1 MERSE
6 LHDIVMKM
14 RAFYG
19 TGVTKDLK
27 FRQRQLEVLR
37 RSVVEREMDIYD
49 VLGKDLGK
57 PKLEAYIG
65 EFALI
70 IREIDYAL
78 SHMNSWAR
86 PRRVGAPLAFFPARN
101 YVMPEPYGVSFI
113 IGTWNF
119 PFLLTLV
126 PLIGAIAAG
135 NCVLIKPSEVA
146 EASSGLISRMIRDT
160 FDPVFVAAMEGGA
173 ETASMLLEER
183 FDHIFFT
190 GSPFVGKA
198 VMSAAARYLT
208 PVVLE
213 LGGKSPCIVDFEVD
227 METAARKITWGKFL
241 NAGQSCIAVDYLLV
255 HRDIKDEFVGRL
267 ARLIKEF
274 YGDDP
279 SKSRDYCRIVSR
291 RHVERLSRLMT
302 GQNIL
307 IGGTADANARYV
319 APTIISEPAWDS
331 PIMQEEIFG
340 PILPVLEYV
349 DLDEAISKINSMPHP
364 LALYFFSLNRRKQMK
379 IIAETS
385 SGGVCINE
393 TVLHQPTTTL
403 PFGGRGE
410 SGMGKYHGR
419 WSFDTFSNMK
429 AVMKSSL
436 RLDLNLRYPP
446 YRNKLRL
453 IRRFF

>member
-1 MERSE
+1 MDR
-6 LHDIVMKM
+6 LGIHDIVMKM
-14 RAFYG
+14 QAFYG
-19 TGVTKDLK
+19 SGVTKDLK
-27 FRQRQLEVLR
+27 FRRRQLELLR
-37 RSVVEREMDIYD
+37 RSVVERERDIYD
-49 VLGKDLGK
+49 ALRKDLGK
-57 PKLEAYIG
+57 PKLEAYLG

-78 SHMNSWAR
+78 SHMDSWAR

-101 YVMPEPYGVSFI
+101 FIAPEPYGVSLI

-119 PFLLTLV
+119 PFQLSLV
-126 PLIGAIAAG
+126 PLVGAIAAG
-135 NCVLIKPSEVA
+135 NCVLLKPSEVA
-146 EASSGLISRMIRDT
+146 EASSGLISRIIRDT
-160 FDPVFVAAMEGGA
+160 FDPAFVAAIEGGP
-173 ETASMLLEER
+173 ETASRLLEER

-190 GSPFVGKA
+190 GSVAVGRA
-198 VMSAAARYLT
+198 VMSAAAEHLT

-213 LGGKSPCIVDFEVD
+213 LGGKSPCVVDLEVD
-227 METAARKITWGKFL
+227 METATRKITWGKFF
-241 NAGQSCIAVDYLLV
+241 NAGQSCVAVDYLLV
-255 HRDIKDEFVGRL
+255 HRDIKDKFVGRL
-267 ARLIKEF
+267 TRLIKEF

-279 SKSRDYCRIVSR
+279 SKSRDYCKIVNR
-291 RHVERLSRLMT
+291 RHVERLSRLMA
-302 GQNIL
+302 GQKIL
-307 IGGTADANARYV
+307 IGGTADADARYV

-379 IIAETS
+379 IISETS

-403 PFGGRGE
+403 PFGGRGD
-410 SGMGKYHGR
+410 SGIGKYHGR

-429 AVMKSSL
+429 AVTKSSL

-446 YRNKLRL
+446 YRNKLSL
-453 IRRFF
+453 IRRLF